1 MPVPRF
7 WQRIEDRYKAGESH
21 QFLLYTNIDDM
32 IYDDLFGYLH
42 TRDFLMEQMNR
53 LGCNAVVSYTRSEG
67 IQFPNLDIRNAYQD
81 FMRLKRIQEIEP
93 IPEGF
98 PTYKGLNEDFRHV
111 GEEPLIRDIQDA
123 LLKLEGFFRQ
133 GLGNA
138 RVGLLIN
145 DVEKLVPNTKIISI
159 PEQARDIILIAI
171 ESLQRWASDM
181 QIKMRGHIILLLTE
195 NPACVAPEITLS
207 DRHTTFPVEI
217 PLPSYQERL
226 AYIRHLLY
234 IPELEN
240 KLNLPEGTLSE
251 HFANT
256 TTGLRLKDIEAL
268 WINSIR
274 RKVQVTPNM
283 VTQRFRVSIKDRS
296 YGRLGLVF
304 GEYGLNTIGGMTG
317 VIQYM
322 QGVIQA
328 MQNQEIKRV
337 PMGILMLGTSGTG
350 KTLLINALARD
361 TGFRFVQLNN
371 IRGNSAES
379 RSDYDLYRTLNIIR
393 SLAPVAVFLD
403 EIDKIGYAGTDGYDR
418 KLVENLIEML
428 VATMKDPTLRGRILW
443 IGASNKPEM
452 IHPEF
457 RKRGRFDDIIPILLP
472 NAKEREDILRKVLS
486 KNAIPYDNRVN
497 FATVAGRT
505 ERCSG
510 AELEIIAVRGFQNA
524 RKNGRD
530 ALVEQ
535 DLLAIADDFVPEM
548 DPTMFEYQTLLNIKE
563 ANITSVIAR
572 PLEGGLQDRVFD
584 GNKINKTKINQ
595 RLRELRSVLV

>member
-1 MPVPRF
+1 
-7 WQRIEDRYKAGESH
+7 
-21 QFLLYTNIDDM
+21 
-32 IYDDLFGYLH
+32 
-42 TRDFLMEQMNR
+42 
-53 LGCNAVVSYTRSEG
+53 
-67 IQFPNLDIRNAYQD
+67 
-81 FMRLKRIQEIEP
+81 
-93 IPEGF
+93 
-98 PTYKGLNEDFRHV
+98 
-111 GEEPLIRDIQDA
+111 
-123 LLKLEGFFRQ
+123 
-133 GLGNA
+133 
-138 RVGLLIN
+138 
-145 DVEKLVPNTKIISI
+145 
-159 PEQARDIILIAI
+159 
-171 ESLQRWASDM
+171 
-181 QIKMRGHIILLLTE
+181 
-195 NPACVAPEITLS
+195 
-207 DRHTTFPVEI
+207 
-217 PLPSYQERL
+217 
-226 AYIRHLLY
+226 
-234 IPELEN
+234 
-240 KLNLPEGTLSE
+240 
-251 HFANT
+251 
-256 TTGLRLKDIEAL
+256 
-268 WINSIR
+268 
-274 RKVQVTPNM
+274 
-283 VTQRFRVSIKDRS
+283 
-296 YGRLGLVF
+296 
-304 GEYGLNTIGGMTG
+304 
-317 VIQYM
+317 
-322 QGVIQA
+322 
-328 MQNQEIKRV
+328 
-337 PMGILMLGTSGTG
+337 
-350 KTLLINALARD
+350 ARD